1 MLGISVYLQERIEEE
16 KIRRFYEAGF
26 RSLFTSLHIP
36 EEDASAYRTKLQLLG
51 SIASALDME
60 LIADISTASM
70 EKLDLDWNSA
80 ETVLDWGLT
89 GLRIDYGIEDDVIV
103 RLSQEMKVAL
113 NASTLTEEQLERLI
127 EAGLRTTHT
136 EVWHNFYPRPE
147 TGLARSDF
155 LAKNLLFQTHGLKV
169 QAFIPGDRNLRG
181 PLHQGLPTLEQH
193 RMYGSFAAY
202 KELKVYNVDKIL
214 IGDPDVTDEALM
226 QLKDASNTITLRA
239 HYYGERTEAHH
250 LLEKGTHNRPDRA
263 RDVIRSEESR
273 MSGMFQNAE
282 IKPFNCIER
291 KEGSITIDNDLYMR
305 YKGEIQITRRN
316 LPQDDKVNVIGQI
329 VPEDVPLL
337 NYIEGG
343 TQFRVIWL

>member
-1 MLGISVYLQERIEEE
+1 MLGISVYLQEPIEEE
-16 KIRRFYEAGF
+16 KIRRFYDAGF

-70 EKLDLDWNSA
+70 EKLDLDWDSA
-80 ETVLDWGLT
+80 ETVLNWGLT
-89 GLRIDYGIEDDVIV
+89 GLRIDYGIEDEVIV
-103 RLSQEMKVAL
+103 RLSQKMKVAL
-113 NASTLTEEQLERLI
+113 NASTLTKNQLERLI
-127 EAGLRTTHT
+127 QAGLRTTHT

-147 TGLARSDF
+147 TGLALSDF

-193 RMYGSFAAY
+193 RMYGTFAAFT
-202 KELKVYNVDKIL
+202 ELKAYKVDKIL
-214 IGDPDVTDEALM
+214 IGDPDVTDGALM
-226 QLKDASNTITLRA
+226 QLKDASNTIALRA
-239 HYYGERTEAHH
+239 QHYGERTEAHH
-250 LLEKGTHNRPDRA
+250 LLEQGTHNRPDRA

-273 MSGMFQNAE
+273 MSGMFQNVE
-282 IKPFNCIER
+282 LTPFNCIER
-291 KEGSITIDNDLYMR
+291 NEGSITIDNDLYMR

-329 VPEDVPLL
+329 LPEDVPLL
-337 NYIEGG
+337 NYIEARKH
-343 TQFRVIWL
+343 FRVIWV

>member
-70 EKLDLDWNSA
+70 EKLDLDWDSA

-89 GLRIDYGIEDDVIV
+89 GLRIDYGIEDNVIV
-103 RLSQEMKVAL
+103 RLSQKMKVAL
-113 NASTLTEEQLERLI
+113 NASTLTKDQLERLI
-127 EAGLRTTHT
+127 QLGLRTTHT

-147 TGLARSDF
+147 TGLALRDF

-169 QAFIPGDRNLRG
+169 QAFVPGDRNLRG

-193 RMYGSFAAY
+193 RMCGTFAAFA
-202 KELKVYNVDKIL
+202 ELKAYNVDKIL

-226 QLKDASNTITLRA
+226 QLKDATNTITLRA
-239 HYYGERTEAHH
+239 QPYGEITEAHH
-250 LLEKGTHNRPDRA
+250 LLDKGAHNRPDRA

-273 MSGMFQNAE
+273 MSGMFQDAE
-282 IKPFNCIER
+282 VTPFNCIER
-291 KEGSITIDNDLYMR
+291 NEGSISIDNDLYMR

-316 LPQDDKVNVIGQI
+316 LPKDDKVNVIGRVI
-329 VPEDVPLL
+329 PEDIPLL

-343 TQFRVIWL
+343 SRFRVIWI